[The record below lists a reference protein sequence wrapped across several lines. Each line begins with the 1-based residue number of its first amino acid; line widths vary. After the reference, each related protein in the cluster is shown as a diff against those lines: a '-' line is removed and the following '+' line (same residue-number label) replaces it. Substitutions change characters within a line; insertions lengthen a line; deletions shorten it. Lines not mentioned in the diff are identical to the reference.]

1 MSSWNTHVNVKSCQN
16 PNCKR
21 SLAHTGIIH
30 HLVWSPIWISYN
42 LQYVIYTSEPC
53 SLLTCH
59 FGVYPIFRD
68 THRPDPLTLEC
79 NPPGSLCQHTKSSLP
94 AFTKAAGQSW
104 LSKSPSAAAVQRGF
118 GGILPWTRAIKP
130 QRIWMKLMKRL

>member
-1 MSSWNTHVNVKSCQN
+1 VNVKSCQN

-79 NPPGSLCQHTKSSLP
+79 NPPGSLCQHTKSSLQP
-94 AFTKAAGQSW
+94 LPRQPGS
-104 LSKSPSAAAVQRGF
+104 RGF
-118 GGILPWTRAIKP
+118 QSRLPRPRCNGGLEGFCHEQERSNHKESE
-130 QRIWMKLMKRL
+130 